1 MKDRFANTVIIN
13 LISGPGVGKSTIAAG
28 VFYKLKSMGINAE
41 LATEY
46 AKDKVWEDSIAVLE
60 NQIYIFG
67 KQHHRLFRL
76 CGKVDVIVTD
86 SPILLSIVYD
96 KSKNEV
102 FKELVLQEFK
112 KFNSMTYFLNRVKP
126 YMKKGRTQTQEEAME
141 VDAEVKG
148 VLDSC
153 SVPYSVLDGNEQSVD
168 IIVDQA
174 LKAINK
180 N

>member
-1 MKDRFANTVIIN
+1 MNERFKNTIIIN

-28 VFYKLKSMGINAE
+28 VFYRLKSLGINAE

-96 KSKNEV
+96 KSKNEI

-112 KFNSMTYFLNRVKP
+112 KFKSMTYFLERVKP
-126 YMKKGRTQTQEEAME
+126 YMTKGRTQTEEEAME
-141 VDAEVKG
+141 VDADVKSM
-148 VLDSC
+148 LDSC
-153 SVPYSVLDGNEQSVD
+153 EVPYSVLNGDEKSVN
-168 IIVDQA
+168 IIIDQV
-174 LKAINK
+174 LEAINRD
-180 N
+180 

>member
-1 MKDRFANTVIIN
+1 MKERFNNTLIVN

-28 VFYKLKSMGINAE
+28 VFYKLKSLGINAE
-41 LATEY
+41 IATEY

-102 FKELVLQEFK
+102 FRQLVLQEFK
-112 KFNSMTYFLNRVKP
+112 KFNSITYFLNRIKP
-126 YMKKGRTQTQEEAME
+126 YMEKGRTQTEEEAME
-141 VDAEVKG
+141 VDSAVKDMLTTYEVPHLSIDSDERSVDLIVER
-148 VLDSC
+148 VLD
-153 SVPYSVLDGNEQSVD
+153 
-168 IIVDQA
+168 IING
-174 LKAINK
+174 K
-180 N
+180 